1 MSPSPDPRPL
11 HQAPKMTDAAQAPD
25 PSPQGPW
32 GPWLRQGLKVWAFSA
47 LGLLALTALAWATGL
62 GAEAWAQAAPPVGTP
77 GAREV
82 SSALNSVDLRSPL
95 QSPGL
100 STPLQIIF
108 LSAALT
114 MLPLIFIAT
123 TSFVRTIIVL
133 IFFKNALSSQNL
145 VPGNVLVAIAVF
157 LSLYVMGPTWEQ
169 INQRSILP
177 FLNNRISQEQ
187 AVQQAALPMVEF
199 MARQVHPQ
207 ELSLFLRM
215 AKVPDPAKPTD
226 VPFYVMCPAFLVSE
240 VATGFKIGFLVFL
253 PFLVIDLVISNIL
266 TALGMQQGLQV
277 QQVAPPF
284 KILIF
289 SLADGWHLL
298 VEAIV
303 RSFGV
308 H

>member
-1 MSPSPDPRPL
+1 MKAWLPPLAMPRGPL
-11 HQAPKMTDAAQAPD
+11 
-25 PSPQGPW
+25 PW
-32 GPWLRQGLKVWAFSA
+32 RWVA
-47 LGLLALTALAWATGL
+47 LALALACLAWSIGL
-62 GAEAWAQAAPPVGTP
+62 GAEAWAQAAGVGTP

-82 SSALNSVDLRSPL
+82 TNAVNAVDLRAPL

-100 STPLQIIF
+100 STPLQLIF

-114 MLPLIFIAT
+114 MLPFLFIAT

-157 LSLYVMGPTWEQ
+157 LALYVMGPTWEQ

-187 AVQQAALPMVEF
+187 ALQQASLPLVEF

-298 VEAIV
+298 IEAIV

-308 H
+308 GP